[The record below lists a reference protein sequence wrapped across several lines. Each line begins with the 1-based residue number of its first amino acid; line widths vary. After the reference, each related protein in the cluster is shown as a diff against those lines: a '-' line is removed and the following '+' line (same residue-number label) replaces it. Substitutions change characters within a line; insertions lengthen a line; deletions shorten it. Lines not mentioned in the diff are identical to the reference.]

1 MKGHIPHRNRL
12 WLYLLVGILLVF
24 LILPSLL
31 VVPMSFNHSTLMVFP
46 PKQWSLRWYNN
57 FLGNSLWID
66 SFIVSLKVAVLT
78 MIVATPIGVAAA
90 YSLHVGSFKFRR
102 LIEFILTLP
111 MLVPVILMAIGL
123 FFVYARL
130 SMVNTIPG
138 LVIAYTLLAIPFVLI
153 TVGAGLKTY
162 DMSQEMVARS
172 LGASWLVAFL
182 TVTLPQIKLSVISGA
197 LFAFIIAFDEVV
209 IAQFLSG
216 GSTSTLTK
224 VMFASVRDEID
235 PTIAAV
241 STILLFVTILPP
253 LLLHIAA
260 THNRSK

>member
-1 MKGHIPHRNRL
+1 MESHIPHSHRL
-12 WLYLLVGILLVF
+12 WLYILVGILLAF

-46 PKQWSLRWYNN
+46 PQRWSLRWYQN
-57 FLGNSLWID
+57 FLNNPTWFD
-66 SFIVSLKVAVLT
+66 SFVISLKVAVLT

-90 YSLHVGSFKFRR
+90 YSLHVGSFRFRR

-123 FFVYARL
+123 FFVYARF
-130 SMVNTIPG
+130 SMINSILG
-138 LVIAYTLLAIPFVLI
+138 LVLAYTLLSIPFVLI
-153 TVGAGLKTY
+153 TVAAGLKTY

-172 LGASWLVAFL
+172 LGASWFVAFF

-216 GSTSTLTK
+216 GSNATLTK

-253 LLLHIAA
+253 MLLHIVAS
-260 THNRSK
+260 HKRSK